1 VPARLVTGGCDD
13 SGSRIEIRAICSDDG
28 LWVIPQQYTGPEL
41 AVYVA
46 THRLALGGKTA
57 IDHNGATRRQQRCEI
72 SGLCVSILFMHR
84 LNFLF
89 CLPFVLFA
97 CEGSPPTTAT
107 LASVPFD
114 PDNGS
119 IAVRCGTLIDG
130 LADDAVDSRIVI
142 IRDGRFER
150 IDSGDAGP
158 PADLPYLDLAEY
170 TCLPGL
176 INTHVH
182 LADLPDRASDYSI
195 YYRLTDA
202 ENTRTTAE
210 NAEITLLTGFTTVRN
225 VGDYFPEF
233 VYEIRDQ
240 IRAGE
245 ALGPRIRTAGPYLTI
260 PGGGGDMVLP
270 GHDESEIPAVLRT
283 GVASTPEEFE
293 DAARRAVA
301 NGADFLKVLAS
312 GAVFSYGIEPGA
324 PEMHQDDIEAVVK
337 VAREH
342 GLKVTAHV
350 HSAQSGKDAV
360 LAGVDSLEHASLLDD
375 EAIDLVAEH
384 GVTLSMDVY
393 NGTYTENVG
402 RDQGYPEHMM
412 QRNFDTTEAQRIVF
426 EKAHAR
432 GIRIVYGTD
441 GAVLPHHMGGWQ
453 FGIMVER
460 GMAPMDA
467 LRSAMS
473 VAADHVD
480 MPEVGAV
487 EVGRLGDL
495 VAVRGNPLEDQEVM
509 KDVAVVIK
517 GGLAFKL
524 PTE

>member
-1 VPARLVTGGCDD
+1 
-13 SGSRIEIRAICSDDG
+13 
-28 LWVIPQQYTGPEL
+28 
-41 AVYVA
+41 
-46 THRLALGGKTA
+46 
-57 IDHNGATRRQQRCEI
+57 
-72 SGLCVSILFMHR
+72 MHR
-84 LNFLF
+84 LNVLF
-89 CLPFVLFA
+89 CLPFVLVA
-97 CEGSPPTTAT
+97 CAGSPPTSPT
-107 LASVPFD
+107 LASAPFD
-114 PDNGS
+114 PDTGS

-130 LADDAVDSRIVI
+130 LADDSVDSRLVI

-150 IDSGDAGP
+150 IDSGDISP
-158 PADLPYLDLAEY
+158 PADLPYLDLSEY

-176 INTHVH
+176 VNTHVH
-182 LADLPDRASDYSI
+182 LADLPDRASDYSV

-202 ENTRTTAE
+202 ENTSITAE
-210 NAEITLLTGFTTVRN
+210 NAEITLLSGFTTVRN
-225 VGDYFPEF
+225 VGDYFPQF
-233 VYEIRDQ
+233 VYDIRDE
-240 IRAGE
+240 IRAGD
-245 ALGPRIRTAGPYLTI
+245 AFGPRIQTAGPYLTI

-270 GHDESEIPAVLRT
+270 GHDESEIPAALRT

-312 GAVFSYGIEPGA
+312 GAVFSYGVEPGL

-350 HSAQSGKDAV
+350 HSTQSGKDAI

-375 EAIDLVAEH
+375 DTIDLVAEH
-384 GVTLSMDVY
+384 DVTLSMDVY

-402 RDQGYPEHMM
+402 REQGYPEHMM
-412 QRNFDTTEAQRIVF
+412 QRNYDTTEAQRIVF
-426 EKAHAR
+426 EKAYAR
-432 GIRIVYGTD
+432 GIRITYGTD

-453 FGIMVER
+453 FGIMIER

-467 LRSAMS
+467 IKSATT
-473 VAADHVD
+473 VAADHME
-480 MPEVGAV
+480 MPDVGAV
-487 EVGRLGDL
+487 APGLFGDL
-495 VAVRGNPLEDQEVM
+495 IAVRGNPLDDQEVM

-524 PTE
+524 SPE

>member
-1 VPARLVTGGCDD
+1 
-13 SGSRIEIRAICSDDG
+13 
-28 LWVIPQQYTGPEL
+28 
-41 AVYVA
+41 
-46 THRLALGGKTA
+46 
-57 IDHNGATRRQQRCEI
+57 
-72 SGLCVSILFMHR
+72 MHR
-84 LNFLF
+84 LRFLF
-89 CLPFVLFA
+89 CLPFVLVA
-97 CEGSPPTTAT
+97 CDGSPPTSPT
-107 LASVPFD
+107 LASVPFV
-114 PDNGS
+114 PDSGS
-119 IAVRCGTLIDG
+119 VAVRCGTLIDG
-130 LADDAVDSRIVI
+130 LADGAARNRLVI

-150 IDSGDAGP
+150 IDSAESRP
-158 PADLPYLDLAEY
+158 PADLPYLDLGEY

-182 LADLPDRASDYSI
+182 LADVPERAFDYSI

-202 ENTRTTAE
+202 ENTRTTTE

-225 VGDYFPEF
+225 VGDYYPQF
-233 VYEIRDQ
+233 VYDIRDQ

-245 ALGPRIRTAGPYLTI
+245 ALGSRIRTAGPYLTI
-260 PGGGGDMVLP
+260 PGGGGDMVIP
-270 GHDESEIPAVLRT
+270 GYDESEIPAALRT

-293 DAARRAVA
+293 HAARRAVA
-301 NGADFLKVLAS
+301 NGADFLKVMAS
-312 GAVFSYGIEPGA
+312 GAVFSFGTEPGS

-360 LAGVDSLEHASLLDD
+360 LAGADSLEHASLLDD
-375 EAIDLVAEH
+375 EAIALVAEH
-384 GVTLSMDVY
+384 NVALSMDVY

-402 RDQGYPEHMM
+402 REHGYPESMM

-426 EKAHAR
+426 EKAYAL
-432 GIRIVYGTD
+432 GIPITYGTD

-460 GMAPMDA
+460 GMTPMDA
-467 LRSAMS
+467 IKSATT
-473 VAADHVD
+473 VAADHMG

-487 EVGRLGDL
+487 EAGRLGDL
-495 VAVRGNPLEDQEVM
+495 IAVRGDPLEDQEVM

-524 PTE
+524 PSE

>member
-1 VPARLVTGGCDD
+1 
-13 SGSRIEIRAICSDDG
+13 
-28 LWVIPQQYTGPEL
+28 
-41 AVYVA
+41 
-46 THRLALGGKTA
+46 
-57 IDHNGATRRQQRCEI
+57 
-72 SGLCVSILFMHR
+72 MHR
-84 LNFLF
+84 TNFLF
-89 CLPFVLFA
+89 CLLFVLVA
-97 CEGSPPTTAT
+97 CEGSPPTSPT

-119 IAVRCGTLIDG
+119 ITVRCGTLIDG
-130 LADDAVDSRIVI
+130 LADDPIDSRLII

-150 IDSGDAGP
+150 IDSGDASP
-158 PADLPYLDLAEY
+158 PADLPYLDLGEY

-182 LADLPDRASDYSI
+182 LADLPERAVDYSV

-202 ENTRTTAE
+202 ENTRTTTE

-225 VGDYFPEF
+225 VGDYFPQF
-233 VYEIRDQ
+233 VYDIRDL
-240 IRAGE
+240 IRAGD
-245 ALGPRIRTAGPYLTI
+245 ALGPRIQTAGPYLTI

-270 GHDESEIPAVLRT
+270 GHDESEIPAALRT

-293 DAARRAVA
+293 DAARRAVT
-301 NGADFLKVLAS
+301 NGADFLKVMAS

-324 PEMHQDDIEAVVK
+324 PEMHRDDIEAVVK

-375 EAIDLVAEH
+375 EAIDLIAEH
-384 GVTLSMDVY
+384 DVTLSMDVY

-402 RDQGYPEHMM
+402 HEQGYPESMM

-426 EKAHAR
+426 EKAYAR

-467 LRSAMS
+467 IKSATS
-473 VAADHVD
+473 VAADHVGV
-480 MPEVGAV
+480 PEVGAV
-487 EVGRLGDL
+487 ETGRMGDL
-495 VAVRGNPLEDQEVM
+495 IAVRGDPLEDQEVM

-524 PTE
+524 PSE

>member
-1 VPARLVTGGCDD
+1 ML
-13 SGSRIEIRAICSDDG
+13 
-28 LWVIPQQYTGPEL
+28 L
-41 AVYVA
+41 
-46 THRLALGGKTA
+46 
-57 IDHNGATRRQQRCEI
+57 
-72 SGLCVSILFMHR
+72 
-84 LNFLF
+84 
-89 CLPFVLFA
+89 A
-97 CEGSPPTTAT
+97 CESSPPPSPQVAEP
-107 LASVPFD
+107 PFD

-119 IAVRCGTLIDG
+119 IAIRCGTLIDG
-130 LADDAVDSRIVI
+130 LADDVVKNRLVI

-150 IDSGDAGP
+150 IDSGDTRP
-158 PADLPYLDLAEY
+158 PADLPYLDLGEY
-170 TCLPGL
+170 SCLPGL

-182 LADLPDRASDYSI
+182 LADVPERASDYSV

-202 ENTRTTAE
+202 ENTRTTTE

-225 VGDYFPEF
+225 VGDYYPQF
-233 VYEIRDQ
+233 VYDIRDRV
-240 IRAGE
+240 RAGD
-245 ALGPRIRTAGPYLTI
+245 ALGPRIRAAGPYLTI
-260 PGGGGDMVLP
+260 PGGGGDLVLP
-270 GHDESEIPAVLRT
+270 GHDESEIPAAART

-301 NGADFLKVLAS
+301 NGADFLKVMAS
-312 GAVFSYGIEPGA
+312 GAVFSFGVEPGA

-375 EAIDLVAEH
+375 EAIALVADH
-384 GVTLSMDVY
+384 NVTLSMDVY

-402 RDQGYPEHMM
+402 REQGYPESIM

-426 EKAHAR
+426 EKAYAR
-432 GIRIVYGTD
+432 GIRITYGTD

-460 GMAPMDA
+460 GMTPMDA
-467 LRSAMS
+467 IKSATTI
-473 VAADHVD
+473 AADHMD
-480 MPEVGAV
+480 MPNVGAV
-487 EVGRLGDL
+487 APGLFGDL
-495 VAVRGNPLEDQEVM
+495 IAVQGNPLEDQEAM

-524 PTE
+524 PSE

>member
-1 VPARLVTGGCDD
+1 
-13 SGSRIEIRAICSDDG
+13 
-28 LWVIPQQYTGPEL
+28 
-41 AVYVA
+41 
-46 THRLALGGKTA
+46 
-57 IDHNGATRRQQRCEI
+57 
-72 SGLCVSILFMHR
+72 MHPSLSLR
-84 LNFLF
+84 V
-89 CLPFVLFA
+89 LPLLFA
-97 CEGSPPTTAT
+97 ISACGAPPPAPT

-114 PDNGS
+114 PDSGNVA
-119 IAVRCGTLIDG
+119 IKCGTLIDG
-130 LADDAVDSRIVI
+130 VADQSVENRLVI
-142 IRDGRFER
+142 IRDGRFES
-150 IDSGDAGP
+150 IESGDTKP
-158 PADLPYLDLAEY
+158 PTDLPLLDLSEL

-182 LADLPDRASDYSI
+182 LADVVDYAHDFSI

-202 ENTRTTAE
+202 KLMATATE
-210 NAEITLLTGFTTVRN
+210 NAEINLLTGFTTVRN
-225 VGDYFPEF
+225 TGDYFPEF
-233 VYEIRDQ
+233 VYDIRDQ

-270 GHDESEIPAVLRT
+270 GHDESEIPPGLRT

-350 HSAQSGKDAV
+350 HSDQSGKDAV
-360 LAGVDSLEHASLLDD
+360 LAGVDSLEHASLLED
-375 EAIDLVAEH
+375 ETIDLVAEH

-402 RDQGYPEHMM
+402 REQNYPEHMM

-426 EKAHAR
+426 EKAYAL

-441 GAVLPHHMGGWQ
+441 AAVLPHDMGGWQ

-467 LRSAMS
+467 IRSATG
-473 VAADHVD
+473 VAAGHVG
-480 MPEVGAV
+480 MPEVGAI

-495 VAVRGNPLEDQEVM
+495 VAVHGNPLDDMSVM
-509 KDVAVVIK
+509 KGVKAVIK

-524 PTE
+524 PQD